1 MRDFVRLIGRLW
13 PYAGRVAASFACT
26 LVGAALSVLLVSL
39 TVSLMA
45 ALQSG
50 GGGERAAR
58 PREAPQAAAGAEA
71 APGSAPESLPLPVA
85 RLRGDLLAKAREWAP
100 ELPPLRSGGAAFVS
114 VGMWVLGLVLARGVF
129 EFLSDYNLKL
139 VGLWVTRDLRGELYE
154 RLLRQPL
161 AFFWQH
167 PTGALMSRVTGDVG
181 RLQRIVSGEL
191 AEILRL
197 APILVGQ
204 VAYVFYLYPDLS
216 LLLAVALPLI
226 SWPILRIGRK
236 LKRASRKSQE
246 RMADLSSVLQETI
259 AGVRVVKAFGA
270 ERFEGAR
277 FRQRLERMLRPD
289 RRALRFGALTTP
301 VIDLAGALA
310 LAFFL
315 VAVGWRLGAGGAD
328 LSTLPAF
335 LAGLTYVFL
344 SAKSLARL
352 NNSVQQGMAAAR
364 RVFQILDLPAE
375 PIDDPASPALPPF
388 RDRIEFEGVHF
399 SYGRREALRGVDL
412 TVRAGE
418 IVALVG
424 QSGAGKSTLVSLL
437 PRFFDPTAGVVRF
450 DGRDIRSARLSSLRA
465 QIGLVSQ
472 DIVLF
477 DDTVRRNIA
486 YASAQATQEAV
497 ERAARAACA
506 HDFIRALP
514 EGYETRLG
522 EGGQSLSAGQRQRL
536 AIARALLKD
545 PPILILDE
553 ATSALDA
560 ESEALLQAALDNL
573 MRGRTVFVI
582 AHRLSTVRR
591 ADRILV
597 LEAGRVAEAG
607 THAELMAHGR
617 LYRRLHDLQFRDEAA
632 PARQAGPSSLP
643 RARPAL

>member
-1 MRDFVRLIGRLW
+1 MKDFARLLGRLW
-13 PYAGRVAASFACT
+13 PYAGRVAGSFVCT
-26 LVGAALSVLLVSL
+26 LIGAALSVLLVSL

-45 ALQSG
+45 SLDGGQAPPAAVQGAVRGADAGAPG
-50 GGGERAAR
+50 GG
-58 PREAPQAAAGAEA
+58 AAGALPA
-71 APGSAPESLPLPVA
+71 AAA
-85 RLRGDLLAKAREWAP
+85 RLRGDLLAQLREWAP
-100 ELPPLRSGGAAFVS
+100 QVPPLRSGGAAFVS
-114 VGMWVLGLVLARGVF
+114 VGLWVLALVLCRGLF

-139 VGLWVTRDLRGELYE
+139 VGLWVTRDLRGELYG
-154 RLLRQPL
+154 RLLRQPV

-167 PTGALMSRVTGDVG
+167 PTGGLMSRVTGDVG

-191 AEILRL
+191 AELLRL
-197 APILVGQ
+197 APILAGQ
-204 VAYVFYLYPDLS
+204 VAYVFYLYPDLA
-216 LLLAVALPLI
+216 LLLALVLPLI
-226 SWPILRIGRK
+226 SWPIVRIGRK

-246 RMADLSSVLQETI
+246 RMAELSSLLQETL

-270 ERFEGAR
+270 ERFEGER
-277 FRQRLERMLRPD
+277 FLDRLGRMLKPD

-315 VAVGWRLGAGGAD
+315 IAVGWRLGAGSAD
-328 LSTLPAF
+328 LRTLPAF

-352 NNSVQQGMAAAR
+352 NNTVQQGMAAAR
-364 RVFQILDLPAE
+364 RVFQILDLPSE
-375 PIDDPASPALPPF
+375 PIDDAVSPALPPF
-388 RDRIEFEGVHF
+388 RDRIELQGVHF
-399 SYGRREALRGVDL
+399 AYGRREALRGVDL

-418 IVALVG
+418 VVALVG
-424 QSGAGKSTLVSLL
+424 QSGAGKSTLVNLL
-437 PRFFDPTAGVVRF
+437 PRFFDPTAGAVRF
-450 DGRDIRSARLSSLRA
+450 DGREIRGARLSSLRA

-472 DIVLF
+472 EVVLF

-486 YASAQATQEAV
+486 YALADAPQEAV

-560 ESEALLQAALDNL
+560 ESEALVQAALENL
-573 MRGRTVFVI
+573 MRDRTVFVI

-597 LEAGRVAEAG
+597 LEAGRIAEAG
-607 THAELMAHGR
+607 SHAELMARGR
-617 LYRRLHDLQFRDEAA
+617 LYRRLHDLQFRDDAA
-632 PARQAGPSSLP
+632 PAPEAS
-643 RARPAL
+643 PAA